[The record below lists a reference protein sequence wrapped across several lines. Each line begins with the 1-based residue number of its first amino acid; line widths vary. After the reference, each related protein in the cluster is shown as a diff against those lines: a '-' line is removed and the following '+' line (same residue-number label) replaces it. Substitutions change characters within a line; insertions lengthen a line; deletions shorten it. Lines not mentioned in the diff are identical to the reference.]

1 MAGQVLDT
9 MFVDVI
15 ARGVQETGQMLR
27 GVTQESER
35 AAASTRKLRDAVR
48 EAGQAGRGMTG
59 AAGAGR
65 QTTPLANSPTM
76 QQAGQQAGG
85 LSQLAVAA
93 VQAAA
98 ALRQLRGAA
107 TGVRVAEPVF
117 QAKRVEGGDG
127 GVKKAK
133 LVGDKEDGG
142 LGGQL
147 KQVGVAFAVATAAV
161 APFVAMIRQG
171 LQGTVELER
180 FGQAVAAVSREMAT
194 LIGPPLRM
202 VADVILQ
209 AVSIFRQMGPAAQ
222 QLLGVFLGIGVL
234 STVLNDPALR
244 SALNDLGAAFGELMI
259 AAKPL
264 INQLVFLGT
273 SLVKVGIVEPLKL
286 FVMALTFAT
295 NVLTKLTEL
304 SAKGMQAMGLGITM
318 KTRGTRDELS
328 LSQTGTE
335 DAQASFARIQEAV
348 LKAATPGGE
357 SEDVKQ
363 TNYLE
368 KMATDIHEMWAALK
382 AKLNVQDLPKQIANT
397 PPGQFAEGAMGSGV
411 FGLAGVLGSLAIGR
425 MRK

>member
-9 MFVDVI
+9 LFVDVI

-35 AAASTRKLRDAVR
+35 AAASTRKLRDAIR
-48 EAGQAGRGMTG
+48 ESGQAGRG
-59 AAGAGR
+59 A
-65 QTTPLANSPTM
+65 TT
-76 QQAGQQAGG
+76 QQGGQQSAG

-107 TGVRVAEPVF
+107 TGVRVADPVF

-127 GVKKAK
+127 GVKKAN

-180 FGQAVAAVSREMAT
+180 FGQAVSAVAREMAT

-264 INQLVFLGT
+264 INQLAFLGT
-273 SLVKVGIVEPLKL
+273 SLVKVGIVEPLKA

-295 NVLTKLTEL
+295 NALTKLTEL

-328 LSQTGTE
+328 LSQTGSE

-368 KMATDIHEMWAALK
+368 KMATDIHLLWEAIRQ
-382 AKLNVQDLPKQIANT
+382 KLNVQDLPKQIANS

-411 FGLAGVLGSLAIGR
+411 FGLAGILGGMAMRR
-425 MRK
+425 MRQ